1 MASNRKSAKE
11 SKETEAEPED
21 VKPLD
26 AIEAPAAPE
35 AFGPVNGSIR
45 SLSESEIVPEPEAV
59 PALADRA
66 VDRQR
71 LGTLLRRG
79 QRLALHV
86 QAKIALPEFTGW
98 AQDVQHFMNE
108 FGL

>member
-1 MASNRKSAKE
+1 MANNRRSKE
-11 SKETEAEPED
+11 SKEVIDAVDAAFAGVPEVTASEPE
-21 VKPLD
+21 
-26 AIEAPAAPE
+26 
-35 AFGPVNGSIR
+35 PVTE
-45 SLSESEIVPEPEAV
+45 LAQPVMTVVDESN
-59 PALADRA
+59 L
-66 VDRQR
+66 DRQR
-71 LGTLLRRG
+71 LGSLLRRG